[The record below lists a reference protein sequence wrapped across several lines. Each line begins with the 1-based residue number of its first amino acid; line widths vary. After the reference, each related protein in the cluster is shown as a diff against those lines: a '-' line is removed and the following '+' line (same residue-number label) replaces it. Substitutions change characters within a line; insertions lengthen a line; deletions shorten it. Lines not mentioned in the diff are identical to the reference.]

1 VVRICGSKSIHQYIT
16 DPEPWLFEE
25 KKCRIGT
32 YAEAASLDES
42 FVGPPIVVGIKEL
55 LEPLEELKVVL
66 EPSLH
71 QPVHWDYLG

>member
-1 VVRICGSKSIHQYIT
+1 LK
-16 DPEPWLFEE
+16 P
-25 KKCRIGT
+25 T

-42 FVGPPIVVGIKEL
+42 LVRPPIVVGIEEL

-66 EPSLH
+66 EPSLY

>member
-1 VVRICGSKSIHQYIT
+1 LAILR
-16 DPEPWLFEE
+16 

-42 FVGPPIVVGIKEL
+42 FVGPPIVVGIEEL

-66 EPSLH
+66 EPSL
-71 QPVHWDYLG
+71 Y